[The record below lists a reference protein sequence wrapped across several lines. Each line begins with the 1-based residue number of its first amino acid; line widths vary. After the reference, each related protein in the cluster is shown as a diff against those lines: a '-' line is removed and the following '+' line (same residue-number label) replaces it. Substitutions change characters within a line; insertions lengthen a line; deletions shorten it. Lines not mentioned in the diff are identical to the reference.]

1 MAQEPRGLPRVLTAP
16 TEIIMALND
25 NDQDTRNARPA
36 TGTDYQGQ
44 ERPGSE
50 RGAVLSWWSMLLMAL
65 FLMLVLGGFL
75 LI

>member
-1 MAQEPRGLPRVLTAP
+1 M
-16 TEIIMALND
+16 IMALND
-25 NDQDTRNARPA
+25 NDPEARNARPA

-65 FLMLVLGGFL
+65 FLVLVLGGLL